1 MTTSSGTERDR
12 AETEAATWLVLLAE
26 DPEDR
31 DLARRFE
38 SWHAASPLNAELWAR
53 TKRAYEL
60 AGKAPSTSGTVV
72 SLPRRLAMTGATTG
86 ATTEPRAKPRR
97 RLVTVAAALAV
108 AACLLVLAAPPLLLR
123 LQADHVTA
131 TAELRSLT
139 LEDGTQVR
147 LGPESAFSV
156 DYVSG
161 QRRVRLLKG
170 QAFFDVVPDTER
182 PFRVTAGEV
191 VTTVLG
197 TAFEVTLGTEH
208 VDVAVKH
215 GLVRVDGGSPP
226 LSEKLSAGDWLSV
239 GQGSGVSRSQR
250 NVDDIGDWMTGEL
263 VARDRPM
270 TEILDAL
277 RRYYS
282 GVILVQDSA
291 FARTRVTGI
300 YDLRDPA
307 ATLASLTS
315 SHGANLHRVSPWL
328 LVVTSK

>member
-12 AETEAATWLVLLAE
+12 AETEAATWLVLLSE

-38 SWHAASPLNAELWAR
+38 TWHAANPLNAEMWTR

-60 AGKAPSTSGTVV
+60 AGQAPSASGTVV
-72 SLPRRLAMTGATTG
+72 SLQRPLATTVRAEG
-86 ATTEPRAKPRR
+86 RAKPRR
-97 RLVTVAAALAV
+97 RLVAMAAFAAL
-108 AACLLVLAAPPLLLR
+108 AACLLLLAGPALLLR

-139 LEDGTQVR
+139 LEDGTHVR
-147 LGPESAFSV
+147 LGPESALAT
-156 DYVSG
+156 DYASG
-161 QRRVRLLKG
+161 QRHVRLLKG

-182 PFRVTAGEV
+182 PFRVTAGDV

-197 TAFEVTLGTEH
+197 TAFEVTLGAER
-208 VDVAVKH
+208 VEVAVRH
-215 GLVRVDGGSPP
+215 GLVRVDGGTPP
-226 LSEKLSAGDWLSV
+226 LSEKLSAGDSLSV
-239 GQGSGVSRSQR
+239 GQGRGVSRGQR
-250 NVDDIGDWMTGEL
+250 NVEDIGDWTTGEL

-277 RRYYS
+277 RRYY
-282 GVILVQDSA
+282 GGAILVQDSA

-307 ATLASLTS
+307 ATLASLAS

-328 LVVTSK
+328 LVVTPK

>member
-12 AETEAATWLVLLAE
+12 AETEAATWLVLLSE

-38 SWHAASPLNAELWAR
+38 TWHAASPLNAELWAR

-60 AGKAPSTSGTVV
+60 AGKAPSMSGTVV
-72 SLPRRLAMTGATTG
+72 SLPRPLATTG
-86 ATTEPRAKPRR
+86 ARAKPRR
-97 RLVTVAAALAV
+97 RLVAVAAALAV
-108 AACLLVLAAPPLLLR
+108 AACLLLLAAPPLLLR
-123 LQADHVTA
+123 LQADHVTS

-147 LGPESAFSV
+147 LGPESAFAV
-156 DYVSG
+156 DYSSS

-170 QAFFDVVPDTER
+170 QAFFDVMPDTER
-182 PFRVTAGEV
+182 PFRVTAGDV

-197 TAFEVTLGTEH
+197 TAFEVTLGAER

-215 GLVRVDGGSPP
+215 GLVRVDGGTPP
-226 LSEKLSAGDWLSV
+226 LSEKLSAGDSLSV
-239 GQGSGVSRSQR
+239 GQGSGASKGRR
-250 NVDDIGDWMTGEL
+250 NVDDIGDWTTGEL

-282 GVILVQDSA
+282 GAILVQDSA

-307 ATLASLTS
+307 ATLASLAS

>member
-12 AETEAATWLVLLAE
+12 AETEAATWLVLLSE

-38 SWHAASPLNAELWAR
+38 AWHAASPLNAELWAR
-53 TKRAYEL
+53 TKRAYAL
-60 AGKAPSTSGTVV
+60 AGKASSTSGMVV
-72 SLPRRLAMTGATTG
+72 PLPRPRATT
-86 ATTEPRAKPRR
+86 RVKAKPRR
-97 RLVTVAAALAV
+97 RLVAMAAVGAL
-108 AACLLVLAAPPLLLR
+108 AACLLLLAAPALLLR

-147 LGPESAFSV
+147 LGPESALAM
-156 DYVSG
+156 DYSSG

-182 PFRVTAGEV
+182 PFRVTAGDV

-197 TAFEVTLGTEH
+197 TAFEVTLGAER
-208 VDVAVKH
+208 VDVAVRH
-215 GLVRVDGGSPP
+215 GLVRVDGGTPP
-226 LSEKLSAGDWLSV
+226 LSEKLSAGDSLSV
-239 GQGSGVSRSQR
+239 GQGSGASKGRR
-250 NVDDIGDWMTGEL
+250 NVEDIGDWTTGEL

-282 GVILVQDSA
+282 GAILVQDSA

-307 ATLASLTS
+307 ATLASLAS
-315 SHGANLHRVSPWL
+315 SHGATLRHASPWL

>member
-1 MTTSSGTERDR
+1 MTTSSGTERNR
-12 AETEAATWLVLLAE
+12 AETEAATWLVLLSE

-31 DLARRFE
+31 DLAQRFE
-38 SWHAASPLNAELWAR
+38 VWHAASPLNAEMWAR

-60 AGKAPSTSGTVV
+60 AGKAPATSGTVV
-72 SLPRRLAMTGATTG
+72 PLQMAKATTR
-86 ATTEPRAKPRR
+86 ATANPRR
-97 RLVTVAAALAV
+97 RLVAATAAVAI
-108 AACLLVLAAPPLLLR
+108 AACLLLLAAPGWLLR

-147 LGPESAFSV
+147 LGPESALAT
-156 DYVSG
+156 DYSSG

-182 PFRVTAGEV
+182 PFRVTAGDV

-197 TAFEVTLGTEH
+197 TAFEVTLGAAR

-215 GLVRVDGGSPP
+215 GLVRVDGGTPP
-226 LSEKLSAGDWLSV
+226 LSEKLSAGDSLTV
-239 GQGSGVSRSQR
+239 GQAAGARRGQR
-250 NVDDIGDWMTGEL
+250 DLDDIGDWMTGEL

-277 RRYYS
+277 RRYY
-282 GVILVQDSA
+282 GGAILVQDSA

-307 ATLASLTS
+307 ATLASLAS
-315 SHGANLHRVSPWL
+315 SHGATLHRVSPWL
-328 LVVTSK
+328 LVVMSK